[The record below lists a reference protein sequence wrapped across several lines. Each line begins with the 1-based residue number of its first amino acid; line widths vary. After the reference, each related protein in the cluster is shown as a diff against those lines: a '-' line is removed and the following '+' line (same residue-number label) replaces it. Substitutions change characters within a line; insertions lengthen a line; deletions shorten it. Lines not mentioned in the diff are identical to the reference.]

1 LLHRLQIC
9 NEVSGGLNDL
19 PCRAR
24 AEIHPAAM
32 SPAVH
37 NLFSREIRDQCF
49 SRFGVTAA
57 QHVSNWHAFT
67 FDAETPAGP
76 SILKIAHSSHRTGDQ
91 LEAEIDWMLFLVS
104 QGVGVPRIHASLK
117 SLWVERVS
125 AGDSYFSVVDN
136 AKLRRT
142 GDLRPQAVGRKTR
155 RAEGVFVFQTSSRRF

>member
-1 LLHRLQIC
+1 VTFLLHRLQIC

-24 AEIHPAAM
+24 AEIHPDAM

-57 QHVSNWHAFT
+57 QLVSNWHAFT

-76 SILKIAHSSHRTGDQ
+76 SILKITQSSHRTSDQ

-104 QGVGVPRIHASLK
+104 QGVGVSRIHASLN
-117 SLWVERVS
+117 S
-125 AGDSYFSVVDN
+125 
-136 AKLRRT
+136 
-142 GDLRPQAVGRKTR
+142 
-155 RAEGVFVFQTSSRRF
+155 